1 MKNSLFCLLGAAF
14 FSISANAQKDDF
26 SNMLPEGKIINQR
39 TLTWNDFQNK
49 EDKKEQERAASE
61 GLYNAAYVC
70 PAIYCK
76 PAEGTRLD
84 NGRVKFNF
92 TIKCAFQSHAFVRDD
107 VKNAH
112 SIYVYTHEHDH
123 YDIALVYAQKL
134 EEELRAR
141 DYSEGN
147 YSDEI
152 SKIYHDYQ
160 ERHYATQK
168 KYDAEVN
175 PHGTDDIPMQTLW
188 DMRIKKCL
196 ENNTLDYMNSPESA
210 VASVKGMGQNV
221 KRISNETMKRFA
233 TRCRPL
239 YSEFTDETA
248 AMSMETDVWGLEKV
262 VVAFYKQRYFIEEEG
277 KPTKDASRL
286 LGYLFVPNG
295 SDTYKRILIDTFCV
309 DDMATKV
316 NTVFFA
322 NADSD
327 NVKEIVI
334 QTTANRKSKQVVGVQ
349 YNTKVYDNVTMRALP
364 GRLRRINEVSEKLEN
379 GVDGTVDGKAQ
390 KVRLKNQKELTDEL
404 IKMGFANEAVSAP
417 ASTPK
422 RTIHQ

>member
-1 MKNSLFCLLGAAF
+1 MKTNLLYCLTAVLLA
-14 FSISANAQKDDF
+14 SNVHAQKDDF

-49 EDKKEQERAASE
+49 EAKDHAEKMASQ
-61 GLYNAAYVC
+61 GYQSQAYVI
-70 PAIYCK
+70 PAIYFK
-76 PAEGTRLD
+76 WNVGERLD
-84 NGRVKFNF
+84 NGRVKFSAVA
-92 TIKCAFQSHAFVRDD
+92 KCAFQSHAYVKNE

-123 YDIALVYAQKL
+123 YDIALVYAQKM
-134 EEELRAR
+134 EEAVVTK
-141 DYSEGN
+141 DYSEAN
-147 YSDEI
+147 YNAEI
-152 SKIYHDYQ
+152 NKILEDYYTQ
-160 ERHYATQK
+160 YDATQR
-168 KYDAEVN
+168 KYDGEVN
-175 PHGTDDIPMQTLW
+175 PSGRMDTPVQALW

-196 ENNTLDYMNSPESA
+196 ENNTLDYMNSPESV
-210 VASVKGMGQNV
+210 VASVKGLGQSV
-221 KRISNETMKRFA
+221 KRIPNEPMRRFA

-248 AMSMETDVWGLEKV
+248 AMSIETDVWGLEKV

-286 LGYLFVPNG
+286 MGYLFVPNG

-309 DDMATKV
+309 DDMAAKV

-327 NVKEIVI
+327 NVKEVVV
-334 QTTANRKSKQVVGVQ
+334 QTTANRKDKQVVGVQ
-349 YNTKVYDNVTMRALP
+349 YNTRVYDNVTMRALP
-364 GRLRRINEVSEKLEN
+364 GRLRRMNEVSAKLEN

-390 KVRLKNQKELTDEL
+390 KVRLKNQKDLTDEL
-404 IKMGFANEAVSAP
+404 IKLGFANEAISTPGSA
-417 ASTPK
+417 PK